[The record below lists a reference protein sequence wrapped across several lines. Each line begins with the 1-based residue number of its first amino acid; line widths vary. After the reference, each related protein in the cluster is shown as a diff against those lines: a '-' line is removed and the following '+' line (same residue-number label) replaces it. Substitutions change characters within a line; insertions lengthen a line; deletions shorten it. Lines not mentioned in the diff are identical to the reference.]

1 MKSDPILQTLA
12 NSETNVRKVENRVRY
27 IFDKRPTVDPFELP
41 EESAAN
47 RTAQFVAGISDKPP
61 STIESGRVEWSYDE
75 TEAIQE
81 ALTFWKKL
89 PTQEQI
95 REMFRKSQ
103 VLRYI
108 FKANTFE
115 RIKNKVRN
123 EYRKMSK

>member
-1 MKSDPILQTLA
+1 M
-12 NSETNVRKVENRVRY
+12 RKVVDRVRY

-47 RTAQFVAGISDKPP
+47 RKAQFVAGIPDKPP
-61 STIESGRVEWSYDE
+61 STIESGRVEWSNDE

-103 VLRYI
+103 VLRDI